1 MAPRF
6 LIFAVPFVPV
16 VVALIPPTPSAQYV
30 QGPVVELDAPQNE
43 PGGILLRNAKA
54 RSVEIELRT
63 GLEADCSV
71 GRLLATKAILPGRTW
86 AIHSSQPLCFRQ
98 TGTAGPGEP
107 ARTWQRKF
115 PENRRVEEVEL

>member
-6 LIFAVPFVPV
+6 LILAVPFVPV
-16 VVALIPPTPSAQYV
+16 VLALIPPTPSAPSV
-30 QGPVVELDAPQNE
+30 QAPIVEQEAPRNE

-63 GLEADCSV
+63 GLQTDCSV

-86 AIHSSQPLCFRQ
+86 TIHSSQPLCFRQ

-115 PENRRVEEVEL
+115 TEGRKVEEVEL

>member
-6 LIFAVPFVPV
+6 LILAVPFVPV
-16 VVALIPPTPSAQYV
+16 VLALIPPTPSAPSLQ
-30 QGPVVELDAPQNE
+30 APIIVPEPARNE
-43 PGGILLRNAKA
+43 PGGILLRNAKE

-71 GRLLATKAILPGRTW
+71 GRLLATKAIQPGRTW
-86 AIHSSQPLCFRQ
+86 TIHSSQPLCFRQ

-107 ARTWQRKF
+107 ARMWQRKIT
-115 PENRRVEEVEL
+115 ESRKIEEVEL